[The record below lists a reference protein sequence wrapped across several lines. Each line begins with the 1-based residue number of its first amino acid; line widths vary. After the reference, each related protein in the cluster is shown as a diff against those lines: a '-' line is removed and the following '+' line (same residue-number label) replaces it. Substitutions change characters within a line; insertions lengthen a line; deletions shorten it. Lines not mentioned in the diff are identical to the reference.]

1 MVESS
6 SYPNQ
11 GTLHR
16 ERMRFERDFTQLPN
30 AWLRD
35 RRMSR
40 GARGLL
46 AELMTH
52 DAGYEV
58 SLVQLAAA
66 GLEGRD
72 AIRTYV
78 SELEGRGYLHRVRE
92 RRSKGKF
99 AGFRWVLQ
107 DPFEAVDNP
116 ASAQLAG
123 LENPRSHRVGK
134 PDDGQTDDGPTA
146 SVNPTTI
153 EDQIKNINTHDP
165 AQPQEAQGRPVD
177 NFGSIVWAS
186 VECDARRPRGSCE
199 LGKHGR
205 CIHCNAQPLA
215 RAAS

>member
-1 MVESS
+1 MVDSS

-30 AWLRD
+30 KWLRD
-35 RRMSR
+35 RRLSR

-52 DAGYEV
+52 EAGYEV
-58 SLVQLAAA
+58 SLTQLTAS

-72 AIRTYV
+72 AIRKFV

-92 RRSKGKF
+92 RRSAGKF
-99 AGFRWVLQ
+99 AGYRWMLQ
-107 DPFEAVDNP
+107 DPFEAVENP
-116 ASAQLAG
+116 TNAQLAG
-123 LENPRSHRVGK
+123 LENPRSNRVGN
-134 PDDGQTDDGPTA
+134 PDVGETYVGPTA

-153 EDQIKNINTHDP
+153 EDQKENINTHDP
-165 AQPQEAQGRPVD
+165 AQPQEPQSRPVD

-186 VECDARRPRGSCE
+186 AECDARRPRGECE
-199 LGKHGR
+199 LGRHGR
-205 CIHCNAQPLA
+205 CIHCNAQPLV